1 MGATVTAP
9 IADGVEE
16 LERLFG
22 AIHVEP
28 DETGGV
34 YVTVREVNL
43 GERWTP
49 RVVPL
54 SFQLGFNYPHAAV
67 YPYYCPAGVARVD
80 GSGWPQALQAATWRG
95 EPVVQIS
102 LRANRWSPA
111 HDTAAG
117 AVAQVRHFFQTVA

>member
-1 MGATVTAP
+1 MAAAVTNP
-9 IADGVEE
+9 IADAVEE

-22 AIHVEP
+22 AVDVEP
-28 DETGGV
+28 DDTGGA
-34 YVTVREVNL
+34 YVTVREVDL

-54 SFQLGFNYPHAAV
+54 SFQLAFNYPHAAV

-80 GSGWPQALQAATWRG
+80 GSGWPQAMQLTAWRG
-95 EPVVQIS
+95 EPVAQIS

-111 HDTAAG
+111 HDSAAG
-117 AVAQVRHFFQTVA
+117 AVAQVRRFFQTVA